1 MAGPT
6 LWRTWRGWRH
16 DGGHAD
22 TSGARCTLVAMT
34 DRVLI
39 RSAFPDDAEAI
50 AEVNA
55 SAWKTAFAGV
65 VSEEY
70 LSSYDGAP
78 KRRREDLLT
87 MPAEAIQLVAKDWDH
102 VVGWLMGHPSEDDDC
117 DPSGVYEVR
126 ACYVAP
132 THWRAGVGRRLMQHL
147 LDDIDRSQWREVM
160 LWTPRD
166 TAPTR
171 AFYASLGFQPDGK
184 TAVIDRLGA
193 VPIVRLR
200 CSLAG

>member
-1 MAGPT
+1 M
-6 LWRTWRGWRH
+6 
-16 DGGHAD
+16 
-22 TSGARCTLVAMT
+22 
-34 DRVLI
+34 LI
-39 RSAFPDDAEAI
+39 RPAVPDDAEAI

-55 SAWKTAFAGV
+55 AAWKAAFAGV

-78 KRRREDLLT
+78 QRRREDLLT
-87 MPAEAIQLVAKDWDH
+87 MSSEAVQFVAEDGNR
-102 VVGWLMGHPSEDDDC
+102 VVGWLLGHPSEDEDC
-117 DPSGVYEVR
+117 HRGSVYEVR

-132 THWRAGVGRRLMQHL
+132 THWRAGAGRRLMQHL
-147 LDDIDRSQWREVM
+147 LTGLDRSRWREVV

-171 AFYASLGFQPDGK
+171 AFYASLGFESDGK
-184 TAVIDRLGA
+184 TAVMDRLGP

-200 CSLAG
+200 RTLTEDVAAL